1 MKMLFISAKYTGGTG
16 RAAYG
21 IAKKL
26 RQCGFDIKL
35 MHASHIPVKNLKSPS
50 FALFG
55 TIKAICQQ
63 EKFDIVHAFGVPS
76 AFPMRCCNSKKKV
89 FAMYGVY
96 SEQMGIMH
104 SGAIGSLAKG
114 VEIRV
119 MKWADKLTT
128 DSRAVQRRYKEKF
141 NLDFECL
148 YGPSDPEEFRH
159 IPEVKK
165 KKRQVICLGRDSY
178 EKGIDILRSVE
189 PRINGDVVYCTGLRW
204 EDAMVK
210 LKESQLI
217 VVPSR
222 MESSPQVIREA
233 FYLKVPVVAT
243 SVGDVTELITNNENG
258 ILVEPDSPED
268 LLSAVNAML
277 DNRDAH
283 KFAEKGYDFLMK
295 NRTWDVLLPKYVKFY
310 EDLIRSP

>member
-1 MKMLFISAKYTGGTG
+1 M
-16 RAAYG
+16 
-21 IAKKL
+21 
-26 RQCGFDIKL
+26 
-35 MHASHIPVKNLKSPS
+35 
-50 FALFG
+50 
-55 TIKAICQQ
+55 
-63 EKFDIVHAFGVPS
+63 
-76 AFPMRCCNSKKKV
+76 
-89 FAMYGVY
+89 
-96 SEQMGIMH
+96 
-104 SGAIGSLAKG
+104 AKG

-148 YGPSDPEEFRH
+148 YIPSDPEEFKH

-178 EKGIDILRSVE
+178 EKGIAILRGVE
-189 PRINGDVVYCTGLRW
+189 SRINGDVVYCTDLQW

-210 LKESQLI
+210 LKELQLI

-233 FYLKVPVVAT
+233 FYLKVLVVAT
-243 SVGDVTELITNNENG
+243 SVGDITRLITNNENG

-283 KFAEKGYDFLMK
+283 KLAEKGYDFLMK
-295 NRTWDVLLPKYVKFY
+295 NRTWDVLLPKYVKFH
-310 EDLIRSP
+310 EDLIWSP